1 MRVRSTS
8 RASISPMQ
16 RASTRD
22 QRPTLIVLLGPTG
35 VGKTALGIQLA
46 LQLGCSIL
54 SADSRQIYRELPIG
68 TAAPTPEERAAV
80 SHYFVG
86 THSVT
91 EGYSAASYEA
101 DALSLLESLFA
112 DHPIQLLSGGSM
124 MYIDAVCRGIDEI
137 PDVDPAIRTEVWHR
151 YETQGLA
158 PILTELEQLDPRYY
172 VTVDHQNYKRVL
184 HGYEVCLSSGR
195 PFSSFHTGQA
205 KSRPFDIIKIG
216 LTREREELYARID
229 ERVLQ
234 MMSLGLEAE
243 ARAVYPHRHLNALN
257 TVGYKELFAY
267 FDGMISLEEAIRLIQ
282 RNSRHYARKQLTWW
296 KRDPEVHWYHPED
309 IEGIENALGR
319 HTYLYGGERG

>member
-80 SHYFVG
+80 PHYFVG

-101 DALSLLESLFA
+101 DVLRLLEGLFV

-172 VTVDHQNYKRVL
+172 ATVDHQNYKRVL
-184 HGYEVCLSSGR
+184 HGYEVCLSTGR

-205 KSRPFDIIKIG
+205 KHRPFDIIKIG
-216 LTREREELYARID
+216 LSREREELYARID

-319 HTYLYGGERG
+319 HTYLYGGEWG

>member
-1 MRVRSTS
+1 
-8 RASISPMQ
+8 MQ

-22 QRPTLIVLLGPTG
+22 QRPTLVVLLGPTG

-46 LQLGCSIL
+46 SKLGCSIL
-54 SADSRQIYRELPIG
+54 SADSRQIYHELPIG

-80 SHYFVG
+80 PHYFVG

-101 DALSLLESLFA
+101 DVLRLLEGLFV

-172 VTVDHQNYKRVL
+172 TTVDHQNYKRVL
-184 HGYEVCLSSGR
+184 HGYEVCLSTGR

-319 HTYLYGGERG
+319 HTYLYGGEWG

>member
-80 SHYFVG
+80 PHYFVG

-101 DALSLLESLFA
+101 DVLRLLEGLFV

-172 VTVDHQNYKRVL
+172 TTVDHQNYKRVL
-184 HGYEVCLSSGR
+184 HGYEVCLSTGR

-205 KSRPFDIIKIG
+205 KHRPFDIIKIG

-229 ERVLQ
+229 DRVLQ

-267 FDGMISLEEAIRLIQ
+267 FDGTVSLDEAIRLIQ

-296 KRDPEVHWYHPED
+296 KRDPKVRWYHPED

-319 HTYLYGGERG
+319 YTYLYGGEWG

>member
-1 MRVRSTS
+1 
-8 RASISPMQ
+8 MQ

-80 SHYFVG
+80 PHYFVG

-101 DALSLLESLFA
+101 DVLRLLEGLFV

-172 VTVDHQNYKRVL
+172 ATVDHQNYKRVL
-184 HGYEVCLSSGR
+184 HGYEVCLSTGR

-205 KSRPFDIIKIG
+205 KHRPFDIIKIG

-243 ARAVYPHRHLNALN
+243 ARAVYLHRHLNALN

-319 HTYLYGGERG
+319 HTYLYGGEWG

>member
-1 MRVRSTS
+1 
-8 RASISPMQ
+8 MQ

-80 SHYFVG
+80 PHYFVG

-101 DALSLLESLFA
+101 DVLRLLEGLFV

-172 VTVDHQNYKRVL
+172 TTVDHQNYKRVL
-184 HGYEVCLSSGR
+184 HGYEVCLSTGR

-319 HTYLYGGERG
+319 HTYLYGGEWG

>member
-80 SHYFVG
+80 PHYFVG

-101 DALSLLESLFA
+101 DVLRLLEGLFV

-137 PDVDPAIRTEVWHR
+137 PDVNPAIRTEVWHR
-151 YETQGLA
+151 YEAQGLA

-172 VTVDHQNYKRVL
+172 ATVDHQNYKRVL
-184 HGYEVCLSSGR
+184 HGYEVCLSTGR

-205 KSRPFDIIKIG
+205 KHRPFDIIKIG
-216 LTREREELYARID
+216 LTREREELYARIN

-319 HTYLYGGERG
+319 HTYSHGGEWG

>member
-1 MRVRSTS
+1 MRERSTS

-35 VGKTALGIQLA
+35 IGKTALGIQLA

-54 SADSRQIYRELPIG
+54 SADSRQIYCELPIG

-80 SHYFVG
+80 PHYFVG

-101 DALSLLESLFA
+101 DVLRLLEGLFV

-137 PDVDPAIRTEVWHR
+137 PDVAPAIRTEVWHR

-158 PILTELEQLDPRYY
+158 PILMELEQLDPRYY
-172 VTVDHQNYKRVL
+172 ATVDHQNYKRVL
-184 HGYEVCLSSGR
+184 HGYEVCLSTGR

-205 KSRPFDIIKIG
+205 KHRPFDIIKIG
-216 LTREREELYARID
+216 LTREREELYARIN

-319 HTYLYGGERG
+319 HTYSHGGEWG

>member
-1 MRVRSTS
+1 
-8 RASISPMQ
+8 MQ

-22 QRPTLIVLLGPTG
+22 LRPTLVVLLGPTG
-35 VGKTALGIQLA
+35 VGKTALGVQLA
-46 LQLGCSIL
+46 CQLGCSIL

-80 SHYFVG
+80 PHYFVG

-91 EGYSAASYEA
+91 EGYSAASYEV
-101 DALSLLESLFA
+101 DVLHLLEKLFS

-137 PDVDPAIRTEVWHR
+137 PDVDPAIRAEVWHR
-151 YETQGLA
+151 YETGGLA
-158 PILTELEQLDPRYY
+158 PILSELEHLDPRYY
-172 VTVDHQNYKRVL
+172 ATVDHHNYKRVL

-205 KSRPFDIIKIG
+205 KSRPFNIIKVG
-216 LTREREELYARID
+216 LTREREDLYARID

-243 ARAVYPHRHLNALN
+243 AQAVYPYRHLNALN

-267 FDGMISLEEAIRLIQ
+267 FDGTIPLDEAIRLIQ

-296 KRDPEVHWYHPED
+296 KRDSEVHWYHPD
-309 IEGIENALGR
+309 APNDLLRAIGHR
-319 HTYLYGGERG
+319 

>member
-1 MRVRSTS
+1 
-8 RASISPMQ
+8 MQ

-80 SHYFVG
+80 PHYFVG

-101 DALSLLESLFA
+101 DVLRLLEGLFV

-158 PILTELEQLDPRYY
+158 PILTELEQLDPSYY
-172 VTVDHQNYKRVL
+172 TTVDHQNYKRVL
-184 HGYEVCLSSGR
+184 HGYEVCLSTGS

-205 KSRPFDIIKIG
+205 KHRPFDIIKIG

>member
-22 QRPTLIVLLGPTG
+22 QRPTLVVLLGPTG

-80 SHYFVG
+80 PHYFVG

-101 DALSLLESLFA
+101 DVLRLLEGLFV

-172 VTVDHQNYKRVL
+172 ATVDHQNYKRVL
-184 HGYEVCLSSGR
+184 HGYEVCLSTGR

-205 KSRPFDIIKIG
+205 KHRPFDIIKIG
-216 LTREREELYARID
+216 LSREREELYARID

-319 HTYLYGGERG
+319 HTYLYGGEWG

>member
-1 MRVRSTS
+1 
-8 RASISPMQ
+8 MQ

-22 QRPTLIVLLGPTG
+22 QRPTLVVLLGPTG
-35 VGKTALGIQLA
+35 VGKTALGVQLA
-46 LQLGCSIL
+46 SKLGCSIL

-80 SHYFVG
+80 PHYFVG

-91 EGYSAASYEA
+91 EGYSVASYEA
-101 DALSLLESLFA
+101 DVLRLLEGLFV

-172 VTVDHQNYKRVL
+172 TTVDHQNYKRVL
-184 HGYEVCLSSGR
+184 HGYEVCLSTGR

-205 KSRPFDIIKIG
+205 KHRPFDIIKIG

-229 ERVLQ
+229 DRVLQ

-267 FDGMISLEEAIRLIQ
+267 FDGTVSLDEAIRLIQ

-296 KRDPEVHWYHPED
+296 KRDPKVRWYHPED

-319 HTYLYGGERG
+319 YTYLYGGEWG

>member
-1 MRVRSTS
+1 
-8 RASISPMQ
+8 MQ

-22 QRPTLIVLLGPTG
+22 QRPTLVVLQGPTG
-35 VGKTALGIQLA
+35 VGKTALGVQLA
-46 LQLGCSIL
+46 SKLGCSIL

-80 SHYFVG
+80 PHYFVG

-91 EGYSAASYEA
+91 ERYSAASYEV
-101 DALSLLESLFA
+101 DVLHLLEKLFS

-137 PDVDPAIRTEVWHR
+137 PDVDPAIRAEVWHR
-151 YETQGLA
+151 YETGGLA
-158 PILTELEQLDPRYY
+158 PILSELEHLDPRYY
-172 VTVDHQNYKRVL
+172 ATVDHHNYKRVL

-205 KSRPFDIIKIG
+205 KSRPFDIIKVG
-216 LTREREELYARID
+216 LTREREDLYARID

-243 ARAVYPHRHLNALN
+243 ARAVYPYRHLNALN

-267 FDGMISLEEAIRLIQ
+267 FDGTIPLDEAIRLIQ

-296 KRDPEVHWYHPED
+296 KRDPEVQWYHPD
-309 IEGIENALGR
+309 APNDLLRAIGHL
-319 HTYLYGGERG
+319 

>member
-35 VGKTALGIQLA
+35 VGKTSLGVQLA

-80 SHYFVG
+80 PHYFVG

-101 DALSLLESLFA
+101 DVLSLLEGLFV

-158 PILTELEQLDPRYY
+158 PILTGLEQLDPRYY
-172 VTVDHQNYKRVL
+172 TTVDHQNYKRVL

-205 KSRPFDIIKIG
+205 KHRPFDIIKIG

-319 HTYLYGGERG
+319 HTYLYGGEWG

>member
-1 MRVRSTS
+1 
-8 RASISPMQ
+8 MQ

-22 QRPTLIVLLGPTG
+22 QRPTLVVLLGPTG
-35 VGKTALGIQLA
+35 VGKTALGVQLA
-46 LQLGCSIL
+46 SKLGCSIL

-80 SHYFVG
+80 PHYFVG
-86 THSVT
+86 THSFT
-91 EGYSAASYEA
+91 EGYSAASYEV
-101 DALSLLESLFA
+101 DALHLLEKLFS

-137 PDVDPAIRTEVWHR
+137 PDVDPAIRAEVWHH
-151 YETQGLA
+151 YETEGLA
-158 PILTELEQLDPRYY
+158 PILSELEHLDPRYY
-172 VTVDHQNYKRVL
+172 ATVDHHNYKRVL

-205 KSRPFDIIKIG
+205 KSRPFDIIKVG
-216 LTREREELYARID
+216 LSREREELYARID

-243 ARAVYPHRHLNALN
+243 ARAVYPYRHLNALN

-267 FDGMISLEEAIRLIQ
+267 FDGTIPLDEAIRLIQ

-296 KRDPEVHWYHPED
+296 KRDSEVQWYHPD
-309 IEGIENALGR
+309 APNDLLRAIGHR
-319 HTYLYGGERG
+319 

>member
-80 SHYFVG
+80 PHYFVG

-101 DALSLLESLFA
+101 DVLRLLEGLFV

-172 VTVDHQNYKRVL
+172 ATVDHQNYKRVL
-184 HGYEVCLSSGR
+184 HGYEVCLSTGR

-205 KSRPFDIIKIG
+205 KHRPFDIIKIG

-319 HTYLYGGERG
+319 HT

>member
-1 MRVRSTS
+1 
-8 RASISPMQ
+8 MQ

-46 LQLGCSIL
+46 LQLGCGIL

-80 SHYFVG
+80 PHYFVG

-101 DALSLLESLFA
+101 DVLRLLEGLFV

-172 VTVDHQNYKRVL
+172 TTVDHQNYKRVL

-205 KSRPFDIIKIG
+205 KHRPFDIIKIG

-319 HTYLYGGERG
+319 HTYLYGGEWD

>member
-1 MRVRSTS
+1 MRERSTS

-35 VGKTALGIQLA
+35 IGKTALGIQLA

-54 SADSRQIYRELPIG
+54 SADSRQIYCELPIG

-80 SHYFVG
+80 PHYFVG

-101 DALSLLESLFA
+101 DVLRLLEGLFV

-158 PILTELEQLDPRYY
+158 PILMELEQLDPRYY
-172 VTVDHQNYKRVL
+172 ATVDHQNYKRVL
-184 HGYEVCLSSGR
+184 HGYEVCLSTGR

-205 KSRPFDIIKIG
+205 KHRPFDIIKIG
-216 LTREREELYARID
+216 LTREREELYARIN

-319 HTYLYGGERG
+319 HTYSHGGEWG

>member
-1 MRVRSTS
+1 
-8 RASISPMQ
+8 MQ

-22 QRPTLIVLLGPTG
+22 QRPTLVVLQGPTG
-35 VGKTALGIQLA
+35 VGKTALGVQLA
-46 LQLGCSIL
+46 SKLGCSIL

-68 TAAPTPEERAAV
+68 TAAPSDEERAAV
-80 SHYFVG
+80 PHYFVG

-91 EGYSAASYEA
+91 ERYSAASYEV
-101 DALSLLESLFA
+101 DVLHLLEKLFS

-137 PDVDPAIRTEVWHR
+137 PDVDPAIRAEVWHR
-151 YETQGLA
+151 YETGGLA
-158 PILTELEQLDPRYY
+158 PILSELEHLDPRYY
-172 VTVDHQNYKRVL
+172 ATVDHHNYKRVL

-205 KSRPFDIIKIG
+205 KSRPFDIIKVG
-216 LTREREELYARID
+216 LTREREDLYARID

-243 ARAVYPHRHLNALN
+243 ARAVYPYRHLNALN

-267 FDGMISLEEAIRLIQ
+267 FDGTIPLDEAIRLIQ

-296 KRDPEVHWYHPED
+296 KRDPEVQWYHPD
-309 IEGIENALGR
+309 APNDLLRAIGHL
-319 HTYLYGGERG
+319 

>member
-1 MRVRSTS
+1 
-8 RASISPMQ
+8 MQ

-80 SHYFVG
+80 PHYFVG

-101 DALSLLESLFA
+101 DVLRLLEGLFV

-172 VTVDHQNYKRVL
+172 ATVDHQNYKRVL
-184 HGYEVCLSSGR
+184 HGYEVCLSTGR

-205 KSRPFDIIKIG
+205 KHRPFDIIKIG

-229 ERVLQ
+229 DRVLQ

-243 ARAVYPHRHLNALN
+243 TRAVYPHRHLNALN

-319 HTYLYGGERG
+319 HTYLYGGEWG

>member
-1 MRVRSTS
+1 M
-8 RASISPMQ
+8 P
-16 RASTRD
+16 
-22 QRPTLIVLLGPTG
+22 
-35 VGKTALGIQLA
+35 
-46 LQLGCSIL
+46 
-54 SADSRQIYRELPIG
+54 
-68 TAAPTPEERAAV
+68 
-80 SHYFVG
+80 HYFVG

-101 DALSLLESLFA
+101 DVLRLLEGLFV

-172 VTVDHQNYKRVL
+172 ATVDHQNYKRVL
-184 HGYEVCLSSGR
+184 HGYEVCLSTGR

-205 KSRPFDIIKIG
+205 KHRPFDIIKIG

-229 ERVLQ
+229 DRVLQ

-243 ARAVYPHRHLNALN
+243 TRAVYPHRHLNALN

-282 RNSRHYARKQLTWW
+282 RNSRHYARKQRTWW

-319 HTYLYGGERG
+319 HTYLYGGEWG

>member
-1 MRVRSTS
+1 
-8 RASISPMQ
+8 MQ

-22 QRPTLIVLLGPTG
+22 QRPTLVVLQGPTG
-35 VGKTALGIQLA
+35 VGKTALGVQLA
-46 LQLGCSIL
+46 SKLGCSIL

-68 TAAPTPEERAAV
+68 TAAPTPEERVAV
-80 SHYFVG
+80 PHYFVG

-91 EGYSAASYEA
+91 EGYSAASYEV
-101 DALSLLESLFA
+101 DVLHLLEKLFS

-137 PDVDPAIRTEVWHR
+137 PDVDPAIRAEVWHR
-151 YETQGLA
+151 YETGGLA
-158 PILTELEQLDPRYY
+158 PILSELEHLDPRYY
-172 VTVDHQNYKRVL
+172 ATVDHHNYKHVL

-205 KSRPFDIIKIG
+205 KSRPFDIIKVG
-216 LTREREELYARID
+216 LTREREDLYARID

-243 ARAVYPHRHLNALN
+243 ARAVYPYRHLNALN

-267 FDGMISLEEAIRLIQ
+267 FDGTIPLDEAIRLIQ

-296 KRDPEVHWYHPED
+296 KRDPEVQWYHPD
-309 IEGIENALGR
+309 APNDLLRAIGHL
-319 HTYLYGGERG
+319 

>member
-35 VGKTALGIQLA
+35 VGKTALGVQLA

-80 SHYFVG
+80 PHYFVG

-101 DALSLLESLFA
+101 DVLRLLEGLFV

-172 VTVDHQNYKRVL
+172 TTVDHQNYKRVL
-184 HGYEVCLSSGR
+184 HGYEVCLSTGR

-205 KSRPFDIIKIG
+205 KHRPFDIIKIG

-319 HTYLYGGERG
+319 HTYLYGGEWG

>member
-1 MRVRSTS
+1 
-8 RASISPMQ
+8 MQ

-22 QRPTLIVLLGPTG
+22 QRPTLVVLLGPTG
-35 VGKTALGIQLA
+35 VGKTALGVQLA
-46 LQLGCSIL
+46 SKLGCSIL

-68 TAAPTPEERAAV
+68 TAAPTPEERVAV
-80 SHYFVG
+80 PHYFVG

-91 EGYSAASYEA
+91 EGYSAASYEV
-101 DALSLLESLFA
+101 DVLHLLEKLFS

-137 PDVDPAIRTEVWHR
+137 PDVDPAIRAEVWHR
-151 YETQGLA
+151 YETGGLA
-158 PILTELEQLDPRYY
+158 PILSELEHLDHRYY
-172 VTVDHQNYKRVL
+172 ATVDHHNYKRVL

-205 KSRPFDIIKIG
+205 KSRPFDIIKVG
-216 LTREREELYARID
+216 LTREREDLYARID

-243 ARAVYPHRHLNALN
+243 ARAVYPYRHLNALN

-267 FDGMISLEEAIRLIQ
+267 FDGTIPLDEAIRLIQ

-296 KRDPEVHWYHPED
+296 KRDPEVHWYHPD
-309 IEGIENALGR
+309 APNDLLRAIGHR
-319 HTYLYGGERG
+319 

>member
-1 MRVRSTS
+1 
-8 RASISPMQ
+8 MQ

-22 QRPTLIVLLGPTG
+22 LRPTLVVLLGPTG

-80 SHYFVG
+80 PHYFVG

-101 DALSLLESLFA
+101 DVLRLLEGLFV

-172 VTVDHQNYKRVL
+172 ATVDHQNYKRVL
-184 HGYEVCLSSGR
+184 HGYEVCLSTGR

-205 KSRPFDIIKIG
+205 KHRPFDIIKIG
-216 LTREREELYARID
+216 LTRERGELYARID

-296 KRDPEVHWYHPED
+296 KRDPEVHWCHPED

-319 HTYLYGGERG
+319 HTYLYGGEWG

>member
-1 MRVRSTS
+1 
-8 RASISPMQ
+8 MQ

-22 QRPTLIVLLGPTG
+22 QRPTLVVLLGPTG
-35 VGKTALGIQLA
+35 VGKTALGVQLA
-46 LQLGCSIL
+46 SKLGCSIL

-80 SHYFVG
+80 PHYFVG
-86 THSVT
+86 THSFT
-91 EGYSAASYEA
+91 EGYSAASYEV
-101 DALSLLESLFA
+101 DALHLLEKLFS

-137 PDVDPAIRTEVWHR
+137 PDVDPAIRAEVWHH
-151 YETQGLA
+151 YETEGLA
-158 PILTELEQLDPRYY
+158 PILSELEHLDPRYY
-172 VTVDHQNYKRVL
+172 ATVDHHNYKRVL

-205 KSRPFDIIKIG
+205 KSRPFDIIKVG
-216 LTREREELYARID
+216 LTREREDLYARID

-243 ARAVYPHRHLNALN
+243 ARAVYPYRHLNALN

-267 FDGMISLEEAIRLIQ
+267 FDGTIPLDEAIRLIQ

-296 KRDPEVHWYHPED
+296 KRDSEVQWYHPD
-309 IEGIENALGR
+309 APNDLLRAIGHR
-319 HTYLYGGERG
+319 

>member
-80 SHYFVG
+80 PHYFVG

-205 KSRPFDIIKIG
+205 KHRPFDIIKIG

>member
-1 MRVRSTS
+1 
-8 RASISPMQ
+8 MQ

-80 SHYFVG
+80 PHYFVG

-101 DALSLLESLFA
+101 DVLRLLEGLFV

-172 VTVDHQNYKRVL
+172 ATVDHQNYKRVL
-184 HGYEVCLSSGR
+184 HGYEVSLTTGR

-205 KSRPFDIIKIG
+205 KHRPFDIIKIG

-319 HTYLYGGERG
+319 HTYLYGGEWG

>member
-80 SHYFVG
+80 PHYFVG

-101 DALSLLESLFA
+101 DVLRLLEGLFV

-172 VTVDHQNYKRVL
+172 ATVDHQNYKRVL
-184 HGYEVCLSSGR
+184 HGYEVCLSTGS

-205 KSRPFDIIKIG
+205 KHRPFDIIKIG

-319 HTYLYGGERG
+319 HTYLYGGEWG

>member
-1 MRVRSTS
+1 MRVRLTS
-8 RASISPMQ
+8 RASILPMQ

-35 VGKTALGIQLA
+35 VGKTALGVQLA

-80 SHYFVG
+80 PHYFVG

-101 DALSLLESLFA
+101 DALSLLEGLFV

-172 VTVDHQNYKRVL
+172 ATVDHQNYKRVL

-195 PFSSFHTGQA
+195 PFSSFHTGPA
-205 KSRPFDIIKIG
+205 KHRPFDIIKIG

-319 HTYLYGGERG
+319 HTYLYRGEWG

>member
-1 MRVRSTS
+1 
-8 RASISPMQ
+8 MQ

-80 SHYFVG
+80 PHYFVG

-101 DALSLLESLFA
+101 DVLRLLEGLFV

-172 VTVDHQNYKRVL
+172 ATVDHQNYKRVL
-184 HGYEVCLSSGR
+184 HGYEVCLSTGR

-205 KSRPFDIIKIG
+205 KHRPFDIIKIG

-267 FDGMISLEEAIRLIQ
+267 FDGTVSLDEAIRLIQ

-296 KRDPEVHWYHPED
+296 KRDPEVRWYHPED

-319 HTYLYGGERG
+319 HTYLYGGEWG

>member
-80 SHYFVG
+80 PHYFVG

-101 DALSLLESLFA
+101 DVLSLLEGLFV
-112 DHPIQLLSGGSM
+112 DHPIHLLSGGSM

-172 VTVDHQNYKRVL
+172 ATVDHQNYKRVL
-184 HGYEVCLSSGR
+184 HGYEVCLSTGR

-205 KSRPFDIIKIG
+205 KHRPFDMIKIG
-216 LTREREELYARID
+216 LTREREELYARIN

-319 HTYLYGGERG
+319 HTYSHGEEWS

>member
-35 VGKTALGIQLA
+35 VGKTALGVQLA

-80 SHYFVG
+80 PHYFVG

-101 DALSLLESLFA
+101 DVLRLLEGLFV

-151 YETQGLA
+151 YETHGLA
-158 PILTELEQLDPRYY
+158 PILSELEQLDPRYY
-172 VTVDHQNYKRVL
+172 ATVDHQNYKRVL
-184 HGYEVCLSSGR
+184 HGYEVCLSTGR

-205 KSRPFDIIKIG
+205 KHRPFDVIKIG

-319 HTYLYGGERG
+319 HTYLYGGEWG

>member
-80 SHYFVG
+80 PHYFVG

-101 DALSLLESLFA
+101 DVLRLLEGLFV

-172 VTVDHQNYKRVL
+172 ATVDHQNYKRVL
-184 HGYEVCLSSGR
+184 HGYEVSLTTGR

-205 KSRPFDIIKIG
+205 KHRPFDIIKIG

-319 HTYLYGGERG
+319 HTYLYGGEWG

>member
-1 MRVRSTS
+1 
-8 RASISPMQ
+8 MQ

-22 QRPTLIVLLGPTG
+22 LRPTLVVLLGPTG

-46 LQLGCSIL
+46 SQLGCSIL
-54 SADSRQIYRELPIG
+54 SADSRQIYHELPIG

-80 SHYFVG
+80 PHYFVG

-91 EGYSAASYEA
+91 ERYSAASYEV
-101 DALSLLESLFA
+101 DVLHLLEKLFS

-137 PDVDPAIRTEVWHR
+137 PDVDPAIRAEVWYR
-151 YETQGLA
+151 YETGGLA
-158 PILTELEQLDPRYY
+158 PILSELEHLDPRYY
-172 VTVDHQNYKRVL
+172 ATVDHHNYKRVL

-205 KSRPFDIIKIG
+205 KSRPFDIIKVG
-216 LTREREELYARID
+216 LTREREDLYARID

-243 ARAVYPHRHLNALN
+243 ARAVYPYRHLNALN

-267 FDGMISLEEAIRLIQ
+267 FDGTIPLDEAIRLIQ

-296 KRDPEVHWYHPED
+296 KRDSEVHWYHPD
-309 IEGIENALGR
+309 APNDLLRAIGHR
-319 HTYLYGGERG
+319 

>member
-1 MRVRSTS
+1 
-8 RASISPMQ
+8 MQ

-22 QRPTLIVLLGPTG
+22 LRPTLVVLLGPTG

-46 LQLGCSIL
+46 SQLGCSIL
-54 SADSRQIYRELPIG
+54 SADSRQIYHELPIG

-80 SHYFVG
+80 PHYFVG

-101 DALSLLESLFA
+101 DVLRLLEGLFV

-172 VTVDHQNYKRVL
+172 ATVDHQNYKRVL
-184 HGYEVCLSSGR
+184 HGYEVCLSTGR

-205 KSRPFDIIKIG
+205 KHRPFDIIKIG

-296 KRDPEVHWYHPED
+296 KRDPEVHWCHPED

-319 HTYLYGGERG
+319 HTYLYGGEWG

>member
-80 SHYFVG
+80 PHYFVG

-91 EGYSAASYEA
+91 DGYSAASYEA
-101 DALSLLESLFA
+101 DVLRLLEGLFV

-172 VTVDHQNYKRVL
+172 ATVDHQNYKRVL
-184 HGYEVCLSSGR
+184 HGYEVCLSTGR

-205 KSRPFDIIKIG
+205 KHRPFDIIKIG

-319 HTYLYGGERG
+319 HT